1 VISNIQNSLSL
12 IKIKQICEQ
21 IQIIILLDQ
30 IKIVEIDGLVERNKC
45 ITIKACKQTD
55 VFSCWLNYDIL
66 KNKKSCLNYVLSFN
80 NKGFCNMCHPKK
92 VIKF

>member
-1 VISNIQNSLSL
+1 MISNIQNSLSL

-45 ITIKACKQTD
+45 ITINACKQTD
-55 VFSCWLNYDIL
+55 VFSC
-66 KNKKSCLNYVLSFN
+66 
-80 NKGFCNMCHPKK
+80 
-92 VIKF
+92 